1 MNTLTLSQIRNYRV
15 PSGHVTLWWLG
26 QSSFVI
32 KGPEG
37 TVLALDPYLSDS
49 CARIGEEAGIDMTR
63 RVPPPMNPKE
73 LAGFDAILLTHSH
86 QDHCDPETLAL
97 ALHAGFKASVFA
109 PAETLPKLASIGFP
123 ESDVQMMWPN
133 REVKAGEFSVR
144 ATFAI
149 PLGADDLTHVGY
161 MLSVPGG
168 PCIYFTGDTAWHDL
182 LADAAAVHR
191 PDLLVTVI
199 NPAFRNLSP
208 AEAALLAKR
217 LDVGTV
223 IPCHYDLFADNSIP
237 PRMLRTNLV
246 MHGMADRYHELAHG
260 VPFDFQST
268 KKL

>member
-1 MNTLTLSQIRNYRV
+1 MNPLTFSQIQEHPV
-15 PSGHVTLWWLG
+15 PVGHVTLWWLG

-32 KGPEG
+32 KGPDG
-37 TVLALDPYLSDS
+37 TILAIDPYLSDS
-49 CARIGEEAGIDMTR
+49 CARIGEEVGVDMKR
-63 RVPPPMNPKE
+63 RVPPPMNPQE
-73 LAGFDAILLTHSH
+73 LVGFDAIFLTHSH
-86 QDHCDPETLAL
+86 QDHCDPDTLAP
-97 ALHAGFKASVFA
+97 ALEAGLKAPVFA

-123 ESDVQMMWPN
+123 ESRVQMMWPN

-161 MLSVPGG
+161 MVSIPGG
-168 PCIYFTGDTAWHDL
+168 PCIYFTGDTGWHDL

-191 PDLLVTVI
+191 PDLLVAVI

-217 LDVGTV
+217 LDVGMV
-223 IPCHYDLFADNSIP
+223 IPCHYDLFTDNSIP

-246 MHGMADRYHELAHG
+246 MHGIADRYHELRHAAA
-260 VPFDFQST
+260 FDFKPST
-268 KKL
+268 DA